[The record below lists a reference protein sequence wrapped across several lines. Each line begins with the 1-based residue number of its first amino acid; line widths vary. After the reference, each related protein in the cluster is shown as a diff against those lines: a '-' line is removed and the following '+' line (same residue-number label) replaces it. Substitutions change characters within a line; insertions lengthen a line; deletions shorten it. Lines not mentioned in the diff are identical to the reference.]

1 MKVESFPPYIYV
13 PISWKNHTKTTVEEP
28 LVWEISR
35 VVNYIFLLLVSP
47 PPRSNLV
54 ERQSDRR
61 CCKHRLLFSVDPTR
75 TPAAYTEDRCRS
87 AAVYVQTSRG
97 SAGCRGT
104 AARHDQEKLS
114 PLALLLGRACCHLC
128 QFIRLPVH
136 SSSAMFKQSQQQ
148 CGSRMCLRNS
158 LIYHIGTYIY
168 IYFFCEVSGSPC

>member
-1 MKVESFPPYIYV
+1 MGLNVYLGLLVEVEGATSISTILLVNMKVESFPPYIYV
-13 PISWKNHTKTTVEEP
+13 PIPWEKHTKTTVEEP

-61 CCKHRLLFSVDPTR
+61 RCKHRLLFSVDPTR
-75 TPAAYTEDRCRS
+75 TPAAYTEDRRCS

-97 SAGCRGT
+97 STGCCGT

-114 PLALLLGRACCHLC
+114 PLALLLGRACYYLC
-128 QFIRLPVH
+128 QFIRLP
-136 SSSAMFKQSQQQ
+136 AA
-148 CGSRMCLRNS
+148 
-158 LIYHIGTYIY
+158 
-168 IYFFCEVSGSPC
+168 